1 MENNKLTE
9 PFVPEGPMPNE
20 GVSYPKG
27 YVPTEKE
34 DYMNEQQKAY
44 FRDILEMW
52 KSKIEAELEETISH
66 LQNGEHNLADLNDQA
81 SVETDQSIELRT
93 RDRERKLILK
103 IEEAIQRID
112 EDEFG
117 YCTETGDPIGVKRL
131 LARPI
136 ATLCIEAKRMQE
148 QEEKGYA
155 G

>member
-1 MENNKLTE
+1 MEKTKLTE
-9 PFVPEGPMPNE
+9 PFVPAGPMPHE
-20 GVSYPKG
+20 GVDYPKG
-27 YVPTEKE
+27 YVPSEKE
-34 DYMNEQQKAY
+34 EYMNDNQRAY
-44 FRDILEMW
+44 FRDILQMW
-52 KSKIEAELEETISH
+52 KEKIEAELEETISH
-66 LQNGEHNLADLNDQA
+66 LQNGESHADLNDQA

-103 IEEAIQRID
+103 IEEAIQRIS

>member
-1 MENNKLTE
+1 MATTKLTE

-20 GVSYPKG
+20 GINYPKG
-27 YVPTEKE
+27 YVPSEKE
-34 DYMNEQQKAY
+34 EYMNDNQRAY

-52 KSKIEAELEETISH
+52 KSKIEEELEETISH
-66 LQNGEHNLADLNDQA
+66 LQNGEAHADLNDQA

-112 EDEFG
+112 DGEFG